1 MFGLIEFLVLEVCK
15 YNICVIVLIL
25 SIVVMELV
33 YKENLMDGNFDKV
46 M

>member
-1 MFGLIEFLVLEVCK
+1 MEVCK

-25 SIVVMELV
+25 SIVVIDMVVDLG
-33 YKENLMDGNFDKV
+33 LIDGNFDKV